1 MRRPIPRSPRMTRA
15 ILYGVLAVVSW
26 RYHQLRL
33 APPNSSLH
41 IPFRALIAGDLDR
54 IRAARPDYTRKPRTA
69 NKKTTLGAKGQEAS
83 EDEENQVATAKEP
96 SQVPV
101 PQSHQIAITPEGHM
115 LVGSGGGDE
124 RRWWEKW

>member
-1 MRRPIPRSPRMTRA
+1 MTRA
-15 ILYGVLAVVSW
+15 ILYGVLAVISW

-41 IPFRALIAGDLDR
+41 IPFNALIAGDIGR

-69 NKKTTLGAKGQEAS
+69 NKKTTLGAKGQQAG
-83 EDEENQVATAKEP
+83 EDEDNKGATAKEP
-96 SQVPV
+96 SQVLIQ
-101 PQSHQIAITPEGHM
+101 QSHRLAITPEGDL
-115 LVGSGGGDE
+115 LVGSGGDDE